1 MKALLP
7 IILTSA
13 IVFSAQARVIFE
25 DDFESYSIGQS
36 INGKGGWIADDSYK
50 VVKTADGNG
59 VFSGRNVADAA
70 ITHAI
75 ETQERTFYIGVDVD
89 FSLSASNFYW
99 IAAADGSGPDN
110 TVGAIFNSRDG
121 KYLIASRIRKNGK
134 STKTGHLAPYS
145 NPARLVIE
153 ISSYGDK
160 YSSTIWMS
168 PRSSSDSP
176 IQTVTSTLSTTEL
189 NTFFARRGSV
199 SHSAMTMDNL
209 IIATTFDEA
218 LNATK

>member
-13 IVFSAQARVIFE
+13 VALSAQARIIFE
-25 DDFESYSIGQS
+25 DNFESYSVGQS
-36 INGKGGWIADDSYK
+36 IDGKGGWVADESYK
-50 VVKTADGNG
+50 IVKTADGKG
-59 VFSGRNVADAA
+59 VFSGRTVADAA

-99 IAAADGSGPDN
+99 IAAANGKGPDN
-110 TVGAIFNSRDG
+110 TAGAIFNARDG
-121 KYLIASRIRKNGK
+121 KPLIAARIRKDSK
-134 STKTGHLAPYS
+134 KTKTGRPAPYDV
-145 NPARLVIE
+145 PARLVIE
-153 ISSYGDK
+153 ISSYGEK
-160 YSSTIWMS
+160 YSSTIWINPTS
-168 PRSSSDSP
+168 TSDTP
-176 IQTVTSTLSTTEL
+176 IQTVTSALGVSEL

-209 IIATTFDEA
+209 IIATNFDEA
-218 LNATK
+218 LNAK